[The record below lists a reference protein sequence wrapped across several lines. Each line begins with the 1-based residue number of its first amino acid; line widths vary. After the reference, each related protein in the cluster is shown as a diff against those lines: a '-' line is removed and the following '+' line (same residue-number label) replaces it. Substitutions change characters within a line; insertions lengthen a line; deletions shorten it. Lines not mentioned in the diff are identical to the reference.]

1 MGIAY
6 AEIQSSQLRMKV
18 VSVGR
23 SSMVTNLTNRAGIK
37 QRKRLF
43 IVYGFRLF
51 PVISFCQAKSPKVRV
66 VFATQNENLTKQK
79 AAQAA
84 GITVVPAGERALKN
98 HPVDDFSERFFA
110 QRKANPANKKSRAS
124 GYYYVVPAG
133 LFL

>member
-66 VFATQNENLTKQK
+66 VFATQNVTLTKHISR
-79 AAQAA
+79 AS
-84 GITVVPAGERALKN
+84 GYYYVVPAGERALKN

-110 QRKANPANKKSRAS
+110 LRKANPANKKAAQAAIIMWSRRENER
-124 GYYYVVPAG
+124 
-133 LFL
+133 